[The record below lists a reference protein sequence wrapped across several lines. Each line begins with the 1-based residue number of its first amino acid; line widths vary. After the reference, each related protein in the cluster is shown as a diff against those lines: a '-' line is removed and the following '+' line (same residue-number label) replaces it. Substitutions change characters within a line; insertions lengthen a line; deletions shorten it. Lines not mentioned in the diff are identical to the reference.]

1 MRPKFLSL
9 FSSSLLFKKSYLVVR
24 LSLELVEVFLV
35 LWSSYFT
42 ANATARLREN
52 LNEAQRA

>member
-9 FSSSLLFKKSYLVVR
+9 FSSSLLFIKSYLIVR